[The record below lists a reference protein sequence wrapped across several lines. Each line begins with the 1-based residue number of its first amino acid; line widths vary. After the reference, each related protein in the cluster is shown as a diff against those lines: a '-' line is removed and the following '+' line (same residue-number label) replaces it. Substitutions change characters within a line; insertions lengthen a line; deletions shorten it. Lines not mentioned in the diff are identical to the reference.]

1 MHGRGKIGQVQKPVS
16 IKKGAAVCAGL
27 MTVFMLSGCG
37 SKPEETYEQI
47 DSEWDE
53 QQWDWVLSADN
64 EAEVPE
70 KTEGLDERE
79 KDPGETEGMDEREK
93 APDKAE
99 GMDGREADAVR
110 KADSYAEAYDMI
122 EQGDWSVVVPFDG
135 MEELKKH
142 YLWRRVDLNSDGMRE
157 LICME
162 DYGPYYHGEEH
173 QIEYI
178 FTYWNGRVELV
189 LDLDEYEEQNHAGLF
204 LGENGN
210 LIRVYGDSAPVR
222 EIHFSKCHF
231 DRDWN
236 FDWEDEISAYFF
248 YEDDYYDDVEKE
260 VYQKNFPDTYG
271 AYGGGLY
278 CCYEYRQE
286 EENPPVAKS
295 LEMET
300 VRENITA
307 EGFLD
312 LYKEMTGRDF
322 LPAFDE
328 WIDDFEEE
336 IGEVDAERAYQEFL
350 DGYRKVHI
358 DMDGEKYY
366 HAFGT
371 RKPDSDMLLRD
382 ILQRS
387 SSMYDVHDEEW
398 QWLRTVRYAYLD
410 CGADGK
416 RELAIQYRDSET
428 IDDMRTTF
436 IVVYEDGELY
446 LRHAYESWSRYNVYL
461 SYYGYLDAYGSGG
474 AYNSSHSEAVL
485 DKNGREQFLYELYY
499 DGARTDHVEE
509 DLGEHIFG
517 EKPAMFCHMVYSIGE
532 DVYTRLEPNEDVDER
547 KWRQFYEL
555 YEEKNGRL
563 YTGEEIQGLIG
574 QRKGE
579 LGIRDIQLSED
590 EPEWMMLENPIYQDL
605 VREIALSESRRR
617 RREEGGSIL
626 SDLWIA
632 CGPKLP
638 GNKVW
643 ETAGDGIGGD
653 AVISL
658 AYTDFSLGISFR
670 SMIRDV
676 LSDYCNRSGIPEA
689 EWTIVKAVS
698 FGEGLYAV
706 TVQRPCIEE
715 TGQKKREICFLINS
729 EAMDLGM
736 EEYTEYIVAV
746 DFRYDSEG
754 DLRYGVSDKMSYNT
768 MLDWTSYMEQA
779 SWNAENPYT
788 LSCNG
793 EVMFDDSFLLY
804 SVRPALNKYL
814 RTQREDT
821 TKEWVMDINE
831 VCPVGDG
838 RLVICR
844 FVCEDKEIVM
854 ALDGMNKY
862 SAVVRG
868 LGE

>member
-16 IKKGAAVCAGL
+16 IKKGAVVCAGL
-27 MTVFMLSGCG
+27 MTVFLLGGCG

-64 EAEVPE
+64 GENTPDETEATEV
-70 KTEGLDERE
+70 RE
-79 KDPGETEGMDEREK
+79 KVPG
-93 APDKAE
+93 KAE

-162 DYGPYYHGEEH
+162 DYGTYYHGEEH

-189 LDLDEYEEQNHAGLF
+189 LDLDEYQEQNHAWLF

-210 LIRVYGDSAPVR
+210 LIRVYGNFTPEQ

-236 FDWEDEISAYFF
+236 FDWEDDLSAYFI
-248 YEDDYYDDVEKE
+248 YEDD
-260 VYQKNFPDTYG
+260 G

-278 CCYEYRQE
+278 CYYEYRQE
-286 EENPPVAKS
+286 EENPSAAKS
-295 LEMET
+295 LEIEMI
-300 VRENITA
+300 REDITA
-307 EGFLD
+307 QEFLD

-328 WIDDFEEE
+328 WIGDFEEE

-350 DGYRKVHI
+350 DGCRKVHI
-358 DMDGEKYY
+358 DLEEEKYY
-366 HAFGT
+366 HTFGT

-387 SSMYDVHDEEW
+387 SSVYDVHDEEW
-398 QWLRTVRYAYLD
+398 QWLRMVRYAYLD

-416 RELAIQYRDSET
+416 RELAIQYRDGET
-428 IDDMRTTF
+428 IDDMRATF

-485 DKNGREQFLYELYY
+485 DKDGREQFLYELYY
-499 DGARTDHVEE
+499 DGESTDHVEE
-509 DLGEHIFG
+509 DLGEHIFS
-517 EKPAMFCHMVYSIGE
+517 EEPAMFCHMVYSIGE
-532 DVYTRLEPNEDVDER
+532 DVYTRLESDEDVDER
-547 KWRQFYEL
+547 KWQQFYEL

-574 QRKGE
+574 KRKGE

-626 SDLWIA
+626 SDMWIA

-638 GNKVW
+638 GNRVW
-643 ETAGDGIGGD
+643 ETVGDDIGGD

-676 LSDYCNRSGIPEA
+676 LSDYCKRSGIPEA
-689 EWTIVKAVS
+689 EWKIVKAVS
-698 FGEGLYAV
+698 LGEGLYAV
-706 TVQRPCIEE
+706 TVQRPDVEE

-729 EAMDLGM
+729 EAMELGM

-746 DFRYDSEG
+746 DFRYDPEG
-754 DLRYGVSDKMSYNT
+754 DIGYGGSDVLSYNT
-768 MLDWTSYMEQA
+768 MLDWTSYMKQA
-779 SWNAENPYT
+779 GWNVENPYT

-793 EVMFDDSFLLY
+793 EMMYDDSFLLY

-814 RTQREDT
+814 ITQREDT
-821 TKEWVMDINE
+821 TKEWVMDVNA